1 MINNWRMNL
10 ARRLA
15 KSYGDLEK
23 SPKNMARSTFS
34 HISHVSLN
42 VYRAQSGFVLEYQR
56 VDNMIGEMNNP
67 SLHLITDD
75 QDLGERIAQII
86 TLEMLRS

>member
-10 ARRLA
+10 ARRLS
-15 KSYGDLEK
+15 KSYLEK
-23 SPKNMARSTFS
+23 SPKNTLARSIFS
-34 HISHVSLN
+34 HSSRVSINL
-42 VYRAQSGFVLEYQR
+42 YRAQSGFVLEYQK
-56 VDNMIGEMNNP
+56 VDNMVGEMNDP

>member
-1 MINNWRMNL
+1 MINVNNWRMNL

-15 KSYGDLEK
+15 KSYDGN
-23 SPKNMARSTFS
+23 SPQNMARSTFS

-42 VYRAQSGFVLEYQR
+42 VYRAQSGFVLEYQK
-56 VDNMIGEMNNP
+56 VDNMIGEVNHP

>member
-10 ARRLA
+10 ARRLS
-15 KSYGDLEK
+15 KSYLEK
-23 SPKNMARSTFS
+23 SPKNMARSPFS

-42 VYRAQSGFVLEYQR
+42 IYRAQSGFVLEYQK

-75 QDLGERIAQII
+75 QDLGERITQII
-86 TLEMLRS
+86 TLETLRS

>member
-1 MINNWRMNL
+1 MINVNNWRMNL

-15 KSYGDLEK
+15 KSYLEK

-42 VYRAQSGFVLEYQR
+42 VYRAQSGFVLEYQK
-56 VDNMIGEMNNP
+56 VDSMIGELNHP